1 METKN
6 YIELNKK
13 YFYEHWK
20 DGLFLSDEFEVYHNP
35 MSYVFDEI
43 FEMTKWNEETMDPE
57 IGIIDIQ
64 INDDDTI
71 TVLYAYNDYNQKQPW
86 FSEDK
91 MNIKL
96 VDFNDEP
103 ERIFKIV

>member
-1 METKN
+1 MTE
-6 YIELNKK
+6 ILLNKK
-13 YFYEHWK
+13 YFYEHWI
-20 DGLFLSDEFEVYHNP
+20 DGQFLSDEFEAYHNP
-35 MSYVFDEI
+35 MFHVFDEI
-43 FEMTKWNEETMDPE
+43 FEMTKWDEETMDPE
-57 IGIIDIQ
+57 IGVIDIQ

-71 TVLYAYNDYNQKQPW
+71 TILYAYNDYNQKQPW

-96 VDFNDEP
+96 VDFDDEP

>member
-1 METKN
+1 MIEIEFNKIIFEKYWKNINTATDLRTFNVLIPLN
-6 YIELNKK
+6 YILERMIESLHL
-13 YFYEHWK
+13 YATFV
-20 DGLFLSDEFEVYHNP
+20 GV
-35 MSYVFDEI
+35 
-43 FEMTKWNEETMDPE
+43 
-57 IGIIDIQ
+57 IDIQ

-96 VDFNDEP
+96 VDFDDEP

>member
-1 METKN
+1 LIAT
-6 YIELNKK
+6 
-13 YFYEHWK
+13 
-20 DGLFLSDEFEVYHNP
+20 GV
-35 MSYVFDEI
+35 
-43 FEMTKWNEETMDPE
+43 
-57 IGIIDIQ
+57 IDIQ
-64 INDDDTI
+64 INDDNTI

-96 VDFNDEP
+96 VDFDDEP

>member
-6 YIELNKK
+6 YIELSKK

-35 MSYVFDEI
+35 MFYVFDEI
-43 FEMTKWNEETMDPE
+43 FEMTKWDEETMDPE
-57 IGIIDIQ
+57 IGVTDIQ

-71 TVLYAYNDYNQKQPW
+71 TVSYAYNDYNQKQPW

-96 VDFNDEP
+96 VEFEDDT

>member
-1 METKN
+1 MLDKILE
-6 YIELNKK
+6 IISIHLGIAVEDLN
-13 YFYEHWK
+13 
-20 DGLFLSDEFEVYHNP
+20 DEMAFA
-35 MSYVFDEI
+35 D
-43 FEMTKWNEETMDPE
+43 
-57 IGIIDIQ
+57 IGIDSLTLMKIIMSVENTFDIQ

-71 TVLYAYNDYNQKQPW
+71 TVSYAYNDYNQKQPW

-96 VDFNDEP
+96 VEFEDDT